1 MRINASRHSAPD
13 ASCMRGIDPVYTL
26 LFDLYHYGV
35 AMVRRLLQNIG
46 LFCRISSLLY
56 GSFAK
61 ESYNFKG
68 PTNHSHS
75 IAQTLIT
82 SSFSPIWVSRGCD
95 IRWFSVYGFDTRYGC
110 DSKKLFVRR
119 IQQQFVRAYTW
130 MRHVTLSWT
139 SHVTHTNESCQ
150 RYERVMSHV

>member
-13 ASCMRGIDPVYTL
+13 ASCMRGFYPVYTL

-46 LFCRISSLLY
+46 LFCRSSLLY

-82 SSFSPIWVSRGCD
+82 S
-95 IRWFSVYGFDTRYGC
+95 
-110 DSKKLFVRR
+110 
-119 IQQQFVRAYTW
+119 
-130 MRHVTLSWT
+130 
-139 SHVTHTNESCQ
+139 
-150 RYERVMSHV
+150 